1 MTQDIES
8 QKQRL
13 ILSLR
18 TENAKNMRPM
28 TVMIILVKKK
38 KKKLSQMLLSKSYE
52 IQRVKMKVLFFSLF
66 LFLNTICI
74 LQQFKMFLNN
84 FFNLVLLC
92 EDNELHIRCIPTYS
106 E

>member
-28 TVMIILVKKK
+28 TVMIILVKTKK
-38 KKKLSQMLLSKSYE
+38 QKIEPNAPIK
-52 IQRVKMKVLFFSLF
+52 
-66 LFLNTICI
+66 I
-74 LQQFKMFLNN
+74 L
-84 FFNLVLLC
+84 
-92 EDNELHIRCIPTYS
+92 
-106 E
+106 

>member
-28 TVMIILVKKK
+28 TVMIILVQTKKQK
-38 KKKLSQMLLSKSYE
+38 IEPNAPIK
-52 IQRVKMKVLFFSLF
+52 
-66 LFLNTICI
+66 I
-74 LQQFKMFLNN
+74 L
-84 FFNLVLLC
+84 
-92 EDNELHIRCIPTYS
+92 
-106 E
+106 

>member
-38 KKKLSQMLLSKSYE
+38 KKIEPNAPIK
-52 IQRVKMKVLFFSLF
+52 
-66 LFLNTICI
+66 I
-74 LQQFKMFLNN
+74 L
-84 FFNLVLLC
+84 
-92 EDNELHIRCIPTYS
+92 
-106 E
+106 